1 MKRVHFIVAIVLAL
15 ALPAGCGPGS
25 YLGNRGRDFAQIVYF
40 DVGWGLGLSA
50 ERITAPGELTGAL
63 SRAIAAKRPHLI
75 EVVIEGKV
83 A

>member
-1 MKRVHFIVAIVLAL
+1 MPDFVSITFAGFRSRCTYMDLGTPRLGFLDLA
-15 ALPAGCGPGS
+15 
-25 YLGNRGRDFAQIVYF
+25 R
-40 DVGWGLGLSA
+40 GLGLSA
-50 ERITAPGELTGAL
+50 ERITGPGELTGAL